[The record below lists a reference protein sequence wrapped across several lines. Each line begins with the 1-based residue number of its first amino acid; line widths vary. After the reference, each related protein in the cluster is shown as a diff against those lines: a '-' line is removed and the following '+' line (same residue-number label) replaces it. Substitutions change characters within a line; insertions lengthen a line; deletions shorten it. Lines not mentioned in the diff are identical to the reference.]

1 MSSPLPDFGV
11 PAPASPGRLAPDRA
25 AAEDLARLL
34 RALADPT
41 RIQLL
46 ALMHGAGPEGATVKE
61 LTDALTFRQPTIS
74 HHLRILLEEGVVR
87 KEQAGRQTWY
97 SIAPEHAESISD
109 LLR

>member
-1 MSSPLPDFGV
+1 MPEFDA
-11 PAPASPGRLAPDRA
+11 PAPTSHGHLAPDRST
-25 AAEDLARLL
+25 AENLARML

-46 ALMHGAGPEGATVKE
+46 ALMNGAGPEGTTVKE

-74 HHLRILLEEGVVR
+74 HHLRILLDEGIVC
-87 KEQAGRQTWY
+87 KSQTGRQTWY
-97 SIAPEHAESISD
+97 SIAAEHAGSISD